1 MKQVRPFF
9 VLVFVTMIATALIR
23 PAVPLILRNSGAN
36 GFQIGL
42 VAALFMAFRAISASF
57 NGYMWDRNKIPSFII
72 PLSFFLMSL
81 LFYGYYFF
89 ATFAGFLLIRALQG
103 ALPGTFWPILQLET
117 LKRSGKDSSKALS
130 LYYIFGNIGGVVGIL
145 LSAPMILLLTRISK
159 SPSENDA
166 LPLLFIIGGSIIL
179 FLALTSFKLKVN
191 GNKKETE
198 KEEEE
203 RRSKDLPRY
212 IFVFILIFSF
222 LAGSISNVLN
232 SLIIVYIK
240 ENFSLNTVN
249 TTLVYGGLVL
259 ISSLFI
265 WVFNFKIS
273 ADKWK
278 KPTGSVL
285 VLLSL
290 SLMAFIFN
298 LGYAGA
304 LFFLLLVFIGIKA
317 IVPLSRNL
325 SFVLFTGNPG
335 TRIGLL
341 NSVSNVGSFIG
352 PLVAGFIYD
361 NSSNKLLSFPITGI
375 LFIITAVVLFIC
387 INVDKKEGH
396 NC

>member
-1 MKQVRPFF
+1 
-9 VLVFVTMIATALIR
+9 MIAIALIR

-103 ALPGTFWPILQLET
+103 ALSGTFWPILQLET

-191 GNKKETE
+191 GNEQE
-198 KEEEE
+198 IEEEE
-203 RRSKDLPRY
+203 EDRISDNFPRY
-212 IFVFILIFSF
+212 IFVFIL
-222 LAGSISNVLN
+222 N
-232 SLIIVYIK
+232 
-240 ENFSLNTVN
+240 
-249 TTLVYGGLVL
+249 
-259 ISSLFI
+259 
-265 WVFNFKIS
+265 
-273 ADKWK
+273 
-278 KPTGSVL
+278 
-285 VLLSL
+285 
-290 SLMAFIFN
+290 
-298 LGYAGA
+298 
-304 LFFLLLVFIGIKA
+304 
-317 IVPLSRNL
+317 
-325 SFVLFTGNPG
+325 
-335 TRIGLL
+335 
-341 NSVSNVGSFIG
+341 
-352 PLVAGFIYD
+352 
-361 NSSNKLLSFPITGI
+361 
-375 LFIITAVVLFIC
+375 
-387 INVDKKEGH
+387 
-396 NC
+396 